1 MKNTANL
8 NLKKPDQ
15 TDYVNIGDLNDNM
28 DVIDE
33 VIQKKYEKPTAGIPK
48 ADLAESVQTSLS
60 RVDELDKV
68 DNTSDLDKPISNATQ
83 TSLDEIEDEVV
94 AHKAYL
100 ETFKVATEAELSELI
115 SGKNLS
121 LVKSDKDSE
130 GIYTTVT
137 YKRSDGTI
145 YATSVLSG
153 GTSPQYT
160 TRTLTFYET
169 DGTTVKTTKVYTLSY
184 DDDGDLISEV

>member
-1 MKNTANL
+1 MQNTTNL

-33 VIQKKYEKPTAGIPK
+33 VIQKKYEKPIAGIPK

-83 TSLDEIEDEVV
+83 TSLDEIKDEVV

-115 SGKNLS
+115 SGESLS

-130 GIYTTVT
+130 GIYTAVT

-153 GTSPQYT
+153 GTSPKYT
-160 TRTLTFYET
+160 NRTVTFYESN
-169 DGTTVKTTKVYTLSY
+169 GTTVKSTKVYILSY
-184 DDDGDLISEV
+184 DSDGDLVSEV